1 MLASASN
8 TATTDAFL
16 VNTGVLFNSWRLT
29 CCSSR
34 LSAENAFVYPS
45 RGTRRTR
52 EKHAEVG
59 RIITVMIRG
68 FLTSYT
74 AVAPW
79 GETCFFHYKLMIRD
93 LKLALSPRFLIYQT
107 DPVHQKGWFV
117 IMNVLQWRQPAQN
130 IHLTSLPRSL
140 ARSRSVL
147 GLASSA
153 RSQARHCRDIVVWLF
168 SREQK
173 KKKKSVT
180 EILVD

>member
-59 RIITVMIRG
+59 RIITAMIRG

-130 IHLTSLPRSL
+130 IHLTSLPPSL
-140 ARSRSVL
+140 ARSLSL
-147 GLASSA
+147 CAGFSFECSFAGPTLS
-153 RSQARHCRDIVVWLF
+153 RHCCLVV
-168 SREQK
+168 
-173 KKKKSVT
+173 
-180 EILVD
+180 